1 MIYVFDN
8 NSLSNLLNHYYPER
22 FPSFWEKYD
31 KMVEY
36 NNLISVREVRHE
48 LTIKFSDEVIDRLVK
63 NNINFF
69 ADPISE
75 ELTFITQIYSIQHFR
90 QNLDKKKLLQGG
102 YFADPFVIAKAWKVN
117 GTVVTEED
125 FRDNAAKIPNIC
137 NHFNIPCMKLEGFL
151 IKEDWKF

>member
-1 MIYVFDN
+1 
-8 NSLSNLLNHYYPER
+8 
-22 FPSFWEKYD
+22 
-31 KMVEY
+31 MVEY